1 MEITKQTT
9 PFFQAS
15 CKYLSVFFLASYINY
30 TYAEKETI
38 AVTVEAPKGS
48 YADKKETL
56 DFGKIENGYDSFA
69 FGRESSVI
77 GFRSY
82 ALGAESKVNGR
93 YSNAIGHNSTV
104 VGDTS
109 NAIGWRSNIKGS
121 YSNALG
127 RATNIE
133 SNYSLALGEAA
144 EAKGGDEIVSIGD
157 YASATGHSTVAIGGY
172 SKIEPLKNGENL
184 VGGKKK
190 VIYDSSTKKISVSSP
205 DLSEEDI
212 IQAYGET
219 YGAMALGYKS
229 SSHSLLA
236 TAIGSHAT
244 AAGTLSTTT
253 GTNSEALG
261 YHATAYGAHSKVIGD
276 NAGAFGVSTEASGKQ
291 SLALGYDSEATAEN
305 SVALGAKS
313 VANKENTVS
322 VGSDTLKRKIVNVAD
337 GTEDYDAVNVRQLN
351 AVETKIGQVN
361 NQFTQVNNRLE
372 GTENKLGRIDN
383 QFTQVDNKF
392 TQVNNR
398 LEGTENKLGQIDSQ
412 FTHVNTRLNRTDL
425 RINRVGA
432 SAAALASLKP
442 AQLDEDD
449 KFALS
454 LGVGSYKNAQ
464 AMAMG
469 AVFKPA
475 ENVLLNVAGSF
486 SGSEKIVGAGVSW
499 KFGKKSKPAVSTQS
513 AVDSAEVL
521 QLRQEVSAMQK
532 ELAEL
537 KKALRK

>member
-1 MEITKQTT
+1 MEIIKQTT
-9 PFFQAS
+9 PFFQTS

-48 YADKKETL
+48 YSNKNITL
-56 DFGKIENGYDSFA
+56 YLGKLENNSDSFA
-69 FGRESSVI
+69 FGDESSVNGI
-77 GFRSY
+77 RSY
-82 ALGAESKVNGR
+82 SLGAKSTVKGA
-93 YSNAIGHNSTV
+93 YSSAIGYNSNV
-104 VGDTS
+104 SGNTS
-109 NAIGWRSNIKGS
+109 NAIGWNSKIKGN

-172 SKIEPLKNGENL
+172 SKIEPLKNGENP

-205 DLSEEDI
+205 DLSEEDT
-212 IQAYGET
+212 IQKYGET

-253 GTNSEALG
+253 GTSSEALG
-261 YHATAYGAHSKVIGD
+261 YHATAYGAHSKVTGD

-313 VANKENTVS
+313 VASKENTVS

-361 NQFTQVNNRLE
+361 NQFTQV
-372 GTENKLGRIDN
+372 D
-383 QFTQVDNKF
+383 
-392 TQVNNR
+392 
-398 LEGTENKLGQIDSQ
+398 
-412 FTHVNTRLNRTDL
+412 TRLNRTDL

-442 AQLDEDD
+442 AQLGEDD

-469 AVFKPA
+469 AVFKPT

-513 AVDSAEVL
+513 AVNSAEVL
-521 QLRQEVSAMQK
+521 QLRQEMLAMQK

>member
-9 PFFQAS
+9 PFFQTS

-48 YADKKETL
+48 YSNKNITL
-56 DFGKIENGYDSFA
+56 YLGKLENNSDSFA
-69 FGRESSVI
+69 FGDESSVNGI
-77 GFRSY
+77 RSY
-82 ALGAESKVNGR
+82 SLGAKSTVKGA
-93 YSNAIGHNSTV
+93 YSSAIGYNSNV
-104 VGDTS
+104 SGNTS
-109 NAIGWRSNIKGS
+109 NAIGWNSKIKGD

-157 YASATGHSTVAIGGY
+157 YASATGHSTVVIGGY

-351 AVETKIGQVN
+351 AVEAKIGGIG
-361 NQFTQVNNRLE
+361 NQFTNINNHLDR
-372 GTENKLGRIDN
+372 
-383 QFTQVDNKF
+383 VD
-392 TQVNNR
+392 
-398 LEGTENKLGQIDSQ
+398 
-412 FTHVNTRLNRTDL
+412 TRM
-425 RINRVGA
+425 NRVGA
-432 SAAALASLKP
+432 SAAALASLKH
-442 AQLDEDD
+442 ANLGVDD
-449 KFALS
+449 KFAVS
-454 LGVGSYKNAQ
+454 VGVGNYKNTQ
-464 AMAMG
+464 AMAVG
-469 AVFKPA
+469 AVFKPS
-475 ENVLLNVAGSF
+475 ENVLLNLSGSM
-486 SGSEKIVGAGVSW
+486 SGSEKMLGAGVSW
-499 KFGKKSKPAVSTQS
+499 KFGNKSKPAVSTQS
-513 AVDSAEVL
+513 AVNSAEVL
-521 QLRQEVSAMQK
+521 QLRQEMLAMQK

>member
-9 PFFQAS
+9 PFFQTS

-48 YADKKETL
+48 YSNKNITL
-56 DFGKIENGYDSFA
+56 YLGKLENNSDSFA
-69 FGRESSVI
+69 FGDESSVNGI
-77 GFRSY
+77 RSY
-82 ALGAESKVNGR
+82 SLGAKSTVKGA
-93 YSNAIGHNSTV
+93 YSSAIGYNSNV
-104 VGDTS
+104 SGNTS
-109 NAIGWRSNIKGS
+109 NAIGWNSKIKGD

-157 YASATGHSTVAIGGY
+157 YASATGHSTVVIGGY

-219 YGAMALGYKS
+219 YGAMALGYNS
-229 SSHSLLA
+229 SSHSLRA

-253 GTNSEALG
+253 GTSSQALG
-261 YHATAYGAHSKVIGD
+261 YHATAYGAHSKVTGD

-351 AVETKIGQVN
+351 AVEAKIGGIG
-361 NQFTQVNNRLE
+361 NQFANINNHLDR
-372 GTENKLGRIDN
+372 
-383 QFTQVDNKF
+383 VD
-392 TQVNNR
+392 
-398 LEGTENKLGQIDSQ
+398 
-412 FTHVNTRLNRTDL
+412 TRM
-425 RINRVGA
+425 NRVGA

-442 AQLDEDD
+442 ENLSVDD
-449 KFALS
+449 KFAVS
-454 LGVGSYKNAQ
+454 VGVGNYKNTQ
-464 AMAMG
+464 AMAVG
-469 AVFKPA
+469 AVFKPS
-475 ENVLLNVAGSF
+475 ENVLLNLSGSM
-486 SGSEKIVGAGVSW
+486 SGSEKMLGAGVSW
-499 KFGKKSKPAVSTQS
+499 KFGNKSKPAVSTQS
-513 AVDSAEVL
+513 AVNSAEVL
-521 QLRQEVSAMQK
+521 QLRQEMLAMQK

>member
-1 MEITKQTT
+1 MKIIKQTT
-9 PFFQAS
+9 PFFQTS

-48 YADKKETL
+48 YSNKNITL
-56 DFGKIENGYDSFA
+56 YLGKLENNSDSFA
-69 FGRESSVI
+69 FGDESSVNGI
-77 GFRSY
+77 RSY
-82 ALGAESKVNGR
+82 SLGAKSTVKGA
-93 YSNAIGHNSTV
+93 YSSAIGYNSNV
-104 VGDTS
+104 SGNTS
-109 NAIGWRSNIKGS
+109 NAIGWNSKIKGD

-157 YASATGHSTVAIGGY
+157 YASATGHSTIAIGGY
-172 SKIEPLKNGENL
+172 SKIEPLKNGENP

-205 DLSEEDI
+205 DLSEEDT

-253 GTNSEALG
+253 GTSSEALG
-261 YHATAYGAHSKVIGD
+261 YHATAYGAHSKVTGD

-322 VGSDTLKRKIVNVAD
+322 VGSDTLKRKIINVAD

-351 AVETKIGQVN
+351 AVKAKIGGIG
-361 NQFTQVNNRLE
+361 NQFTNINNHLDR
-372 GTENKLGRIDN
+372 
-383 QFTQVDNKF
+383 VD
-392 TQVNNR
+392 
-398 LEGTENKLGQIDSQ
+398 
-412 FTHVNTRLNRTDL
+412 TRM
-425 RINRVGA
+425 NRVGA
-432 SAAALASLKP
+432 SAAALASLKH
-442 AQLDEDD
+442 ANLGVDD
-449 KFALS
+449 KFAVS
-454 LGVGSYKNAQ
+454 VGVGNYKNTQ
-464 AMAMG
+464 AMAVG
-469 AVFKPA
+469 AVFKPS
-475 ENVLLNVAGSF
+475 ENVLLNLSGSM
-486 SGSEKIVGAGVSW
+486 SGSEKMLGAGVSW
-499 KFGKKSKPAVSTQS
+499 KFGNKSKPAVSTQS
-513 AVDSAEVL
+513 AVNSAEVL
-521 QLRQEVSAMQK
+521 QLRQEMLAMQK

>member
-1 MEITKQTT
+1 MEIIKQTT
-9 PFFQAS
+9 PFFQTS

-30 TYAEKETI
+30 AYAEKETI

-48 YADKKETL
+48 YSNKNITL
-56 DFGKIENGYDSFA
+56 YLGKLENNSDSFA
-69 FGRESSVI
+69 FGDESSVNGI
-77 GFRSY
+77 RSY
-82 ALGAESKVNGR
+82 SLGAKSTVKGA
-93 YSNAIGHNSTV
+93 YSSAIGYNSNV
-104 VGDTS
+104 SGNTS
-109 NAIGWRSNIKGS
+109 NAIGWNSKIKGD

-157 YASATGHSTVAIGGY
+157 YASATGHSTIAIGGY
-172 SKIEPLKNGENL
+172 SKIESLKNGENL

-190 VIYDSSTKKISVSSP
+190 VIYDSSTKKISVSTP

-253 GTNSEALG
+253 GTSSEALG
-261 YHATAYGAHSKVIGD
+261 YHATAYGAHSKVTGD

-351 AVETKIGQVN
+351 AVEAKIGGIG
-361 NQFTQVNNRLE
+361 NQFTNINNHLDR
-372 GTENKLGRIDN
+372 
-383 QFTQVDNKF
+383 VD
-392 TQVNNR
+392 
-398 LEGTENKLGQIDSQ
+398 
-412 FTHVNTRLNRTDL
+412 TRM
-425 RINRVGA
+425 NRVGA
-432 SAAALASLKP
+432 SAAALASLKH
-442 AQLDEDD
+442 ANLGVDD
-449 KFALS
+449 KFAVS
-454 LGVGSYKNAQ
+454 VGVGNYKNTQ
-464 AMAMG
+464 AMAVG
-469 AVFKPA
+469 AVFKPS
-475 ENVLLNVAGSF
+475 ENVLLNLSGSM
-486 SGSEKIVGAGVSW
+486 SGSEKMLGAGVSW
-499 KFGKKSKPAVSTQS
+499 KFGNKSKPAVSTQS
-513 AVDSAEVL
+513 AVNSAEVL
-521 QLRQEVSAMQK
+521 QLRQEMLAMQK

>member
-9 PFFQAS
+9 PFFQTS

-48 YADKKETL
+48 YSKKNITL
-56 DFGKIENGYDSFA
+56 YLGKLENNSDSFA
-69 FGRESSVI
+69 FGDESSVNGI
-77 GFRSY
+77 RSY
-82 ALGAESKVNGR
+82 SLGAKSTVKGA
-93 YSNAIGHNSTV
+93 YSSAIGYNSNV
-104 VGDTS
+104 SGNTS
-109 NAIGWRSNIKGS
+109 NAIGWNSKIKGD

-157 YASATGHSTVAIGGY
+157 YASATGHSTVVIGGY

-253 GTNSEALG
+253 GTSSQALG
-261 YHATAYGAHSKVIGD
+261 YHATAYGAHSKVTGD

-351 AVETKIGQVN
+351 AVEAKIGGIG
-361 NQFTQVNNRLE
+361 NQFANINNHLDR
-372 GTENKLGRIDN
+372 
-383 QFTQVDNKF
+383 VD
-392 TQVNNR
+392 
-398 LEGTENKLGQIDSQ
+398 
-412 FTHVNTRLNRTDL
+412 TRM
-425 RINRVGA
+425 NRVGA

-442 AQLDEDD
+442 ENLSVDD
-449 KFALS
+449 KFAVS
-454 LGVGSYKNAQ
+454 VGVGNYKNTQ
-464 AMAMG
+464 AMAVG
-469 AVFKPA
+469 AVFKPS
-475 ENVLLNVAGSF
+475 ENVLLNLSGSM
-486 SGSEKIVGAGVSW
+486 SGSEKMLGAGVSW
-499 KFGKKSKPAVSTQS
+499 KFGNKSKPAVSTQS
-513 AVDSAEVL
+513 AVNSAEVL
-521 QLRQEVSAMQK
+521 QLRQEMLAMQK

>member
-9 PFFQAS
+9 PFFQTS

-48 YADKKETL
+48 YSNKNITL
-56 DFGKIENGYDSFA
+56 YLGKLENNSDSFA
-69 FGRESSVI
+69 FGDESSVNGI
-77 GFRSY
+77 RSY
-82 ALGAESKVNGR
+82 SLGAKSTVKGA
-93 YSNAIGHNSTV
+93 YSSAIGYNSNV
-104 VGDTS
+104 SGNTS
-109 NAIGWRSNIKGS
+109 NAIGWNSKIKGD

-157 YASATGHSTVAIGGY
+157 YASATGHSTVVIGGY

-351 AVETKIGQVN
+351 AVEAKIGGIG
-361 NQFTQVNNRLE
+361 NQFANINNHLDR
-372 GTENKLGRIDN
+372 
-383 QFTQVDNKF
+383 VD
-392 TQVNNR
+392 
-398 LEGTENKLGQIDSQ
+398 
-412 FTHVNTRLNRTDL
+412 TRM
-425 RINRVGA
+425 NRVGA

-442 AQLDEDD
+442 ENLSVDD
-449 KFALS
+449 KFAVS
-454 LGVGSYKNAQ
+454 VGVGNYKNTQ
-464 AMAMG
+464 AMAVG
-469 AVFKPA
+469 AVFKPS
-475 ENVLLNVAGSF
+475 ENVLLNLSGSM
-486 SGSEKIVGAGVSW
+486 SGSEKMLGAGVSW
-499 KFGKKSKPAVSTQS
+499 KFGNKSKPAVSTQS
-513 AVDSAEVL
+513 AVNSAEVL
-521 QLRQEVSAMQK
+521 QLRQEMLAMQK

>member
-9 PFFQAS
+9 PFFQTS

-38 AVTVEAPKGS
+38 AVTVEASKGS
-48 YADKKETL
+48 YSNKNITL
-56 DFGKIENGYDSFA
+56 YLGKLENNSDSFA
-69 FGRESSVI
+69 FGDESSVNGI
-77 GFRSY
+77 RSY
-82 ALGAESKVNGR
+82 SLGAKSTVKGA
-93 YSNAIGHNSTV
+93 YSSAIGYNSNV
-104 VGDTS
+104 SGNTS
-109 NAIGWRSNIKGS
+109 NAIGWNSKIKGD

-157 YASATGHSTVAIGGY
+157 YASATGHSTIAIGGY
-172 SKIEPLKNGENL
+172 SKIESLKNGENL

-190 VIYDSSTKKISVSSP
+190 VIYDSSTKKISVSTP

-244 AAGTLSTTT
+244 AAGALSTTT
-253 GTNSEALG
+253 GTSSEALG
-261 YHATAYGAHSKVIGD
+261 YHATAYGAHSKVTGD

-351 AVETKIGQVN
+351 AVEAKIGGIG
-361 NQFTQVNNRLE
+361 NQFANINNHLDR
-372 GTENKLGRIDN
+372 
-383 QFTQVDNKF
+383 VD
-392 TQVNNR
+392 
-398 LEGTENKLGQIDSQ
+398 
-412 FTHVNTRLNRTDL
+412 TRM
-425 RINRVGA
+425 NRVGA

-442 AQLDEDD
+442 ENLSVDD
-449 KFALS
+449 KFAVS
-454 LGVGSYKNAQ
+454 VGVGNYKNTQ
-464 AMAMG
+464 AMAVG
-469 AVFKPA
+469 AVFKPS
-475 ENVLLNVAGSF
+475 ENMLLNLSGSM
-486 SGSEKIVGAGVSW
+486 SGSEKMLGAGVSW
-499 KFGKKSKPAVSTQS
+499 KFGNKSKPAVSTQS
-513 AVDSAEVL
+513 AVNSAEVL
-521 QLRQEVSAMQK
+521 QLRQEMLAMQK

>member
-9 PFFQAS
+9 PFFQTS

-48 YADKKETL
+48 YSNKNITL
-56 DFGKIENGYDSFA
+56 YLGKLENNSDSFA
-69 FGRESSVI
+69 FGDESSVNGI
-77 GFRSY
+77 RSY
-82 ALGAESKVNGR
+82 SLGAKSTVKGA
-93 YSNAIGHNSTV
+93 YSSAIGYNSNV
-104 VGDTS
+104 SGNTS
-109 NAIGWRSNIKGS
+109 NAIGWNSKIKGD

-157 YASATGHSTVAIGGY
+157 YASATGHSTVVIGGY

-253 GTNSEALG
+253 GTSSQALG
-261 YHATAYGAHSKVIGD
+261 YHATAYGAHSKVTGD

-351 AVETKIGQVN
+351 AVEAKIGGIG
-361 NQFTQVNNRLE
+361 NQFANINNHLDR
-372 GTENKLGRIDN
+372 
-383 QFTQVDNKF
+383 VD
-392 TQVNNR
+392 
-398 LEGTENKLGQIDSQ
+398 
-412 FTHVNTRLNRTDL
+412 TRM
-425 RINRVGA
+425 NRVGA

-442 AQLDEDD
+442 ENLSVDD
-449 KFALS
+449 KFAVS
-454 LGVGSYKNAQ
+454 VGVGNYKNTQ
-464 AMAMG
+464 AMAVG
-469 AVFKPA
+469 AVFKPS
-475 ENVLLNVAGSF
+475 ENVLLNLSGSM
-486 SGSEKIVGAGVSW
+486 SGSEKMLGAGVSW
-499 KFGKKSKPAVSTQS
+499 KFGNKSKPAVSTQS
-513 AVDSAEVL
+513 AVNSAEVL
-521 QLRQEVSAMQK
+521 QLRQEMLAMQK

-537 KKALRK
+537 KKH

>member
-9 PFFQAS
+9 PFFQTS

-157 YASATGHSTVAIGGY
+157 YASATGHSTVVIGGY

-351 AVETKIGQVN
+351 AVEAKIGGIG
-361 NQFTQVNNRLE
+361 NQFTNINNHLDR
-372 GTENKLGRIDN
+372 
-383 QFTQVDNKF
+383 VD
-392 TQVNNR
+392 
-398 LEGTENKLGQIDSQ
+398 
-412 FTHVNTRLNRTDL
+412 TRM
-425 RINRVGA
+425 NRVGA
-432 SAAALASLKP
+432 SAAALASLKH
-442 AQLDEDD
+442 ANLGVDD
-449 KFALS
+449 KFAVS
-454 LGVGSYKNAQ
+454 VGVGNYKNTQ
-464 AMAMG
+464 AMAVG
-469 AVFKPA
+469 AVFKPS
-475 ENVLLNVAGSF
+475 ENVLLNLSGSM
-486 SGSEKIVGAGVSW
+486 SGSEKMLGAGVSW
-499 KFGKKSKPAVSTQS
+499 KFGNKSKPAVSTQS
-513 AVDSAEVL
+513 AVNSAEVL
-521 QLRQEVSAMQK
+521 QLRQEMLAMQK

>member
-1 MEITKQTT
+1 MKIIKQTT
-9 PFFQAS
+9 PFFQTS

-48 YADKKETL
+48 YSNKNITL
-56 DFGKIENGYDSFA
+56 YLGKLENNSDSFA
-69 FGRESSVI
+69 FGDESSVNGI
-77 GFRSY
+77 RSY
-82 ALGAESKVNGR
+82 SLGAKSTVKGA
-93 YSNAIGHNSTV
+93 YSSAIGYNSNV
-104 VGDTS
+104 SGNTS
-109 NAIGWRSNIKGS
+109 NAIGWNSKIKGD

-157 YASATGHSTVAIGGY
+157 YASATGHSTIAIGGY
-172 SKIEPLKNGENL
+172 SKIEPLKNGENS

-205 DLSEEDI
+205 DLSEEDT
-212 IQAYGET
+212 IQVYGET

-253 GTNSEALG
+253 GTSSEALG
-261 YHATAYGAHSKVIGD
+261 YHATAYGAHSKVTGD

-322 VGSDTLKRKIVNVAD
+322 VGSDTLKRKIINVAD

-351 AVETKIGQVN
+351 AVKAKIGGIG
-361 NQFTQVNNRLE
+361 NQFTNINNHLDR
-372 GTENKLGRIDN
+372 
-383 QFTQVDNKF
+383 VD
-392 TQVNNR
+392 
-398 LEGTENKLGQIDSQ
+398 
-412 FTHVNTRLNRTDL
+412 TRM
-425 RINRVGA
+425 NRVGA
-432 SAAALASLKP
+432 SAAALASLKH
-442 AQLDEDD
+442 ANLGVDD
-449 KFALS
+449 KFAVS
-454 LGVGSYKNAQ
+454 VGVGSYKNTQ
-464 AMAMG
+464 AMAVG
-469 AVFKPA
+469 AVFKPS
-475 ENVLLNVAGSF
+475 ENVLLNLSGSM
-486 SGSEKIVGAGVSW
+486 SGSEKMLGAGVSW
-499 KFGKKSKPAVSTQS
+499 KFGNKSKPAVSTQS
-513 AVDSAEVL
+513 AVNSAEVL
-521 QLRQEVSAMQK
+521 QLRQEMLAMQK

>member
-1 MEITKQTT
+1 MEIIKQTT
-9 PFFQAS
+9 PFFQTS

-38 AVTVEAPKGS
+38 AVTVEASKGS

-337 GTEDYDAVNVRQLN
+337 GKEDYDAVNVRQLN
-351 AVETKIGQVN
+351 AVEAKIGGIG
-361 NQFTQVNNRLE
+361 NQFTNINNHLDR
-372 GTENKLGRIDN
+372 
-383 QFTQVDNKF
+383 VD
-392 TQVNNR
+392 
-398 LEGTENKLGQIDSQ
+398 
-412 FTHVNTRLNRTDL
+412 TRM
-425 RINRVGA
+425 NRVGA
-432 SAAALASLKP
+432 SAAALASLKH
-442 AQLDEDD
+442 ANLGVDD
-449 KFALS
+449 KFAVS
-454 LGVGSYKNAQ
+454 VGVGNYKNTQ
-464 AMAMG
+464 AMAVG
-469 AVFKPA
+469 AVFKPS
-475 ENVLLNVAGSF
+475 ENVLLNLSGSM
-486 SGSEKIVGAGVSW
+486 SGSEKMLGAGVSW
-499 KFGKKSKPAVSTQS
+499 KFGNKSKPAVSTQS
-513 AVDSAEVL
+513 AVNSAEVL
-521 QLRQEVSAMQK
+521 QLRQEMLAMQK

>member
-9 PFFQAS
+9 PFFQTS

-48 YADKKETL
+48 YSNKNITL
-56 DFGKIENGYDSFA
+56 YLGKLENNSDSFA
-69 FGRESSVI
+69 FGDESSVNGI
-77 GFRSY
+77 RSY
-82 ALGAESKVNGR
+82 SLGAKSTVKGA
-93 YSNAIGHNSTV
+93 YSSAIGYNSNV
-104 VGDTS
+104 SGNTS
-109 NAIGWRSNIKGS
+109 NAIGWNSKIKGD

-157 YASATGHSTVAIGGY
+157 YASATGHSTVVIGGY

-253 GTNSEALG
+253 GTSSQALG
-261 YHATAYGAHSKVIGD
+261 YHATAYGAHSKVTGD

-351 AVETKIGQVN
+351 AVEAKIGGIGYQFANIN
-361 NQFTQVNNRLE
+361 NHLDR
-372 GTENKLGRIDN
+372 
-383 QFTQVDNKF
+383 VD
-392 TQVNNR
+392 
-398 LEGTENKLGQIDSQ
+398 
-412 FTHVNTRLNRTDL
+412 TRM
-425 RINRVGA
+425 NRVGA

-442 AQLDEDD
+442 ENLSVDD
-449 KFALS
+449 KFAVS
-454 LGVGSYKNAQ
+454 VGVGNYKNTQ
-464 AMAMG
+464 AMAVG
-469 AVFKPA
+469 AVFKPS
-475 ENVLLNVAGSF
+475 ENVLLNLSGSM
-486 SGSEKIVGAGVSW
+486 SGSEKMLGAGVSW
-499 KFGKKSKPAVSTQS
+499 KFGNKSKPAVSTQS
-513 AVDSAEVL
+513 AVNSAEVL
-521 QLRQEVSAMQK
+521 QLRQEMLAMQK

>member
-9 PFFQAS
+9 PFFQTS

-48 YADKKETL
+48 YSNKNITL
-56 DFGKIENGYDSFA
+56 YLGKLENNYDSFA
-69 FGRESSVI
+69 FGDESSVNGI
-77 GFRSY
+77 RSY
-82 ALGAESKVNGR
+82 SLGAKSTVKGA
-93 YSNAIGHNSTV
+93 YSSAIGYNSNV
-104 VGDTS
+104 SGNTS
-109 NAIGWRSNIKGS
+109 NAIGWNSKIKGD

-157 YASATGHSTVAIGGY
+157 YASATGHSTIAIGGY
-172 SKIEPLKNGENL
+172 SKIEPLKNGENP

-205 DLSEEDI
+205 DLSEEDT

-261 YHATAYGAHSKVIGD
+261 YHATAYGAHSKVTGD

-322 VGSDTLKRKIVNVAD
+322 VGSDTLKRKIINVAD

-351 AVETKIGQVN
+351 AVEAKIGGIG
-361 NQFTQVNNRLE
+361 NQFTNINNHLDR
-372 GTENKLGRIDN
+372 
-383 QFTQVDNKF
+383 VD
-392 TQVNNR
+392 
-398 LEGTENKLGQIDSQ
+398 
-412 FTHVNTRLNRTDL
+412 TRM
-425 RINRVGA
+425 NRVGA
-432 SAAALASLKP
+432 SAAALASLKH
-442 AQLDEDD
+442 ANLGVDD
-449 KFALS
+449 KFAVS
-454 LGVGSYKNAQ
+454 VGVGNYKNTQ
-464 AMAMG
+464 AMAVG
-469 AVFKPA
+469 AVFKPS
-475 ENVLLNVAGSF
+475 ENVLLNLSGSM
-486 SGSEKIVGAGVSW
+486 SGSEKMLGAGVSW
-499 KFGKKSKPAVSTQS
+499 KFGNKSKPAVSTQS
-513 AVDSAEVL
+513 AVNSAEVL
-521 QLRQEVSAMQK
+521 QLRQEMLAMQK

>member
-1 MEITKQTT
+1 M
-9 PFFQAS
+9 
-15 CKYLSVFFLASYINY
+15 
-30 TYAEKETI
+30 
-38 AVTVEAPKGS
+38 
-48 YADKKETL
+48 
-56 DFGKIENGYDSFA
+56 
-69 FGRESSVI
+69 
-77 GFRSY
+77 
-82 ALGAESKVNGR
+82 
-93 YSNAIGHNSTV
+93 
-104 VGDTS
+104 
-109 NAIGWRSNIKGS
+109 
-121 YSNALG
+121 
-127 RATNIE
+127 
-133 SNYSLALGEAA
+133 ALGEAA

-157 YASATGHSTVAIGGY
+157 YASATGHSTIAIGGY
-172 SKIEPLKNGENL
+172 SKIEPLKNGENP

-205 DLSEEDI
+205 DLSEEDT

-253 GTNSEALG
+253 GTSSEALG
-261 YHATAYGAHSKVIGD
+261 YHATAYGAHSKVTGD

-313 VANKENTVS
+313 VASKENTVS

-361 NQFTQVNNRLE
+361 NQFTQV
-372 GTENKLGRIDN
+372 D
-383 QFTQVDNKF
+383 
-392 TQVNNR
+392 
-398 LEGTENKLGQIDSQ
+398 
-412 FTHVNTRLNRTDL
+412 TRLNRTDL

-442 AQLDEDD
+442 AQLGEDD

-469 AVFKPA
+469 AVFKPT

-513 AVDSAEVL
+513 AVNSAEVL
-521 QLRQEVSAMQK
+521 QLRQEMLAMQK

>member
-1 MEITKQTT
+1 M
-9 PFFQAS
+9 
-15 CKYLSVFFLASYINY
+15 YL
-30 TYAEKETI
+30 
-38 AVTVEAPKGS
+38 
-48 YADKKETL
+48 
-56 DFGKIENGYDSFA
+56 GKLENNSDSFA
-69 FGRESSVI
+69 FGDESSVNGI
-77 GFRSY
+77 RSY
-82 ALGAESKVNGR
+82 SLGAKSTVKGA
-93 YSNAIGHNSTV
+93 YSSAIGYNSNV
-104 VGDTS
+104 SGNTS
-109 NAIGWRSNIKGS
+109 NAIGWNSKIKGD

-157 YASATGHSTVAIGGY
+157 YASATGHSTVVIGGY

-253 GTNSEALG
+253 GTSSQALG
-261 YHATAYGAHSKVIGD
+261 HHATAYGAHSKVIGD

-351 AVETKIGQVN
+351 AVEAKIGGIG
-361 NQFTQVNNRLE
+361 NQFANINNHLDR
-372 GTENKLGRIDN
+372 
-383 QFTQVDNKF
+383 VD
-392 TQVNNR
+392 
-398 LEGTENKLGQIDSQ
+398 
-412 FTHVNTRLNRTDL
+412 TRM
-425 RINRVGA
+425 NRVGA

-442 AQLDEDD
+442 ENLSVDD
-449 KFALS
+449 KFAVS
-454 LGVGSYKNAQ
+454 VGVGNYKNTQ
-464 AMAMG
+464 AMAVG
-469 AVFKPA
+469 AVFKPS
-475 ENVLLNVAGSF
+475 ENVLLNLSGSM
-486 SGSEKIVGAGVSW
+486 SGSEKMLGAGVSW
-499 KFGKKSKPAVSTQS
+499 KFGNKSKPAVSTQS
-513 AVDSAEVL
+513 AVNSAEVL
-521 QLRQEVSAMQK
+521 QLRQEMLAMQK

>member
-9 PFFQAS
+9 PFFQTS

-48 YADKKETL
+48 YSNKNITL
-56 DFGKIENGYDSFA
+56 YLGKLENNSDSFA
-69 FGRESSVI
+69 FGDESSVNGI
-77 GFRSY
+77 RSY
-82 ALGAESKVNGR
+82 SLGAKSTVKGA
-93 YSNAIGHNSTV
+93 YSSAIGYNSNV
-104 VGDTS
+104 SGNTS
-109 NAIGWRSNIKGS
+109 NAIGWNSKIKGD

-157 YASATGHSTVAIGGY
+157 YASATGHSTVVIGGY

-229 SSHSLLA
+229 CSHSLLA

-253 GTNSEALG
+253 GTSSQALG
-261 YHATAYGAHSKVIGD
+261 YHATAYGAHSKVTGD

-351 AVETKIGQVN
+351 AVEAKIGGIG
-361 NQFTQVNNRLE
+361 NQFANINNHLDR
-372 GTENKLGRIDN
+372 
-383 QFTQVDNKF
+383 VD
-392 TQVNNR
+392 
-398 LEGTENKLGQIDSQ
+398 
-412 FTHVNTRLNRTDL
+412 TRM
-425 RINRVGA
+425 NRVGA

-442 AQLDEDD
+442 ENLSVDD
-449 KFALS
+449 KFAVS
-454 LGVGSYKNAQ
+454 VGVGNYKNTQ
-464 AMAMG
+464 AMAVG
-469 AVFKPA
+469 AVFKPS
-475 ENVLLNVAGSF
+475 ENVLLNLSGSM
-486 SGSEKIVGAGVSW
+486 SGSEKMLGAGVSW
-499 KFGKKSKPAVSTQS
+499 KFGNKSKPAVSTQS
-513 AVDSAEVL
+513 AVNSAEVL
-521 QLRQEVSAMQK
+521 QLRQEMLAMQK

>member
-1 MEITKQTT
+1 MEIIKQTT
-9 PFFQAS
+9 PFFQTS

-48 YADKKETL
+48 YSNKNITL
-56 DFGKIENGYDSFA
+56 YLGKLENNSDSFA
-69 FGRESSVI
+69 FGDESSVNGI
-77 GFRSY
+77 RSY
-82 ALGAESKVNGR
+82 SLGAKSTVKGA
-93 YSNAIGHNSTV
+93 YSSAIGYNSNV
-104 VGDTS
+104 SGNTS
-109 NAIGWRSNIKGS
+109 NAIGWNSKIKGD

-157 YASATGHSTVAIGGY
+157 YASATGHSTIAIGGY
-172 SKIEPLKNGENL
+172 SKIEPLKNGENS

-205 DLSEEDI
+205 DLSEEDT

-253 GTNSEALG
+253 GTSSEALG
-261 YHATAYGAHSKVIGD
+261 YHATAYGAHSKVTGD

-313 VANKENTVS
+313 VASKENTVS
-322 VGSDTLKRKIVNVAD
+322 VGSDTLKRKIINVAD

-351 AVETKIGQVN
+351 AVKAKIGGIG
-361 NQFTQVNNRLE
+361 NQFTNINNHLDR
-372 GTENKLGRIDN
+372 
-383 QFTQVDNKF
+383 VD
-392 TQVNNR
+392 
-398 LEGTENKLGQIDSQ
+398 
-412 FTHVNTRLNRTDL
+412 TRM
-425 RINRVGA
+425 NRVGA

-442 AQLDEDD
+442 ENLSVDD
-449 KFALS
+449 KFAVS
-454 LGVGSYKNAQ
+454 VGVGNYKNTQ
-464 AMAMG
+464 AMAVG
-469 AVFKPA
+469 AVFKPS
-475 ENVLLNVAGSF
+475 ENVLLNLSGSM
-486 SGSEKIVGAGVSW
+486 SGSEKMLGAGVSW
-499 KFGKKSKPAVSTQS
+499 KFGNKSKPAVSTQS
-513 AVDSAEVL
+513 AVNSAEVL
-521 QLRQEVSAMQK
+521 QLRQEMLAMQK

>member
-9 PFFQAS
+9 PFFQTS

-38 AVTVEAPKGS
+38 AVTVEASKGS
-48 YADKKETL
+48 YSNKNITL
-56 DFGKIENGYDSFA
+56 YLGKLENNSDSFA
-69 FGRESSVI
+69 FGDESSVNGI
-77 GFRSY
+77 RSY
-82 ALGAESKVNGR
+82 SLGAKSTVKGA
-93 YSNAIGHNSTV
+93 YSSAIGYNSNV
-104 VGDTS
+104 SGNTS
-109 NAIGWRSNIKGS
+109 NAIGWNSKIKGD

-157 YASATGHSTVAIGGY
+157 YASATGHSTIAIGGY
-172 SKIEPLKNGENL
+172 SKIESLKNGENL

-190 VIYDSSTKKISVSSP
+190 VIYDSSTKKISVSTP

-253 GTNSEALG
+253 GTSSEALG
-261 YHATAYGAHSKVIGD
+261 YHATAYGAHSKVTGD

-291 SLALGYDSEATAEN
+291 SLALGYDSETTAEN

-351 AVETKIGQVN
+351 AVEAKIGGIG
-361 NQFTQVNNRLE
+361 NQFANINNHLDR
-372 GTENKLGRIDN
+372 
-383 QFTQVDNKF
+383 VD
-392 TQVNNR
+392 
-398 LEGTENKLGQIDSQ
+398 
-412 FTHVNTRLNRTDL
+412 TRM
-425 RINRVGA
+425 NRVGA

-442 AQLDEDD
+442 ENLSVDD
-449 KFALS
+449 KFAVS
-454 LGVGSYKNAQ
+454 VGVGNYKNTQ
-464 AMAMG
+464 AMAVG
-469 AVFKPA
+469 AVFKPS
-475 ENVLLNVAGSF
+475 ENVLLNLSGSM
-486 SGSEKIVGAGVSW
+486 SGSEKMLGAGVSW
-499 KFGKKSKPAVSTQS
+499 KFGNKSKPAVSTQS
-513 AVDSAEVL
+513 AVNSAEVL
-521 QLRQEVSAMQK
+521 QLRQEMLAMQK

>member
-9 PFFQAS
+9 PLFQTS

-351 AVETKIGQVN
+351 AVEAKIGGIS
-361 NQFTQVNNRLE
+361 NQFTNINNHLDR
-372 GTENKLGRIDN
+372 
-383 QFTQVDNKF
+383 VD
-392 TQVNNR
+392 
-398 LEGTENKLGQIDSQ
+398 
-412 FTHVNTRLNRTDL
+412 TRM
-425 RINRVGA
+425 NRVGA
-432 SAAALASLKP
+432 SAAALASLKH
-442 AQLDEDD
+442 ANLGVDD
-449 KFALS
+449 KFAVS
-454 LGVGSYKNAQ
+454 VGVGNYKNTQ
-464 AMAMG
+464 AMAVG
-469 AVFKPA
+469 AVFKPS
-475 ENVLLNVAGSF
+475 ENMLLNLSGSM
-486 SGSEKIVGAGVSW
+486 SGSEKMLGAGVSW
-499 KFGKKSKPAVSTQS
+499 KFGNKSKPAVSTQS
-513 AVDSAEVL
+513 AVNSAEVL
-521 QLRQEVSAMQK
+521 QLRQEMLAMQK

>member
-1 MEITKQTT
+1 M
-9 PFFQAS
+9 
-15 CKYLSVFFLASYINY
+15 
-30 TYAEKETI
+30 
-38 AVTVEAPKGS
+38 
-48 YADKKETL
+48 

-337 GTEDYDAVNVRQLN
+337 GKEDYDAVNVRQLN
-351 AVETKIGQVN
+351 AVEAKIGGIG
-361 NQFTQVNNRLE
+361 NQFTNINNHLDR
-372 GTENKLGRIDN
+372 
-383 QFTQVDNKF
+383 VD
-392 TQVNNR
+392 
-398 LEGTENKLGQIDSQ
+398 
-412 FTHVNTRLNRTDL
+412 TRM
-425 RINRVGA
+425 NRVGA
-432 SAAALASLKP
+432 SAAALASLKH
-442 AQLDEDD
+442 ANLGVDD
-449 KFALS
+449 KFAVS
-454 LGVGSYKNAQ
+454 VGVGNYKNTQ
-464 AMAMG
+464 AMAVG
-469 AVFKPA
+469 AVFKPS
-475 ENVLLNVAGSF
+475 ENVLLNLSGSM
-486 SGSEKIVGAGVSW
+486 SGSEKMLGAGVSW
-499 KFGKKSKPAVSTQS
+499 KFGNKSKPAVSTQS
-513 AVDSAEVL
+513 AVNSAEVL
-521 QLRQEVSAMQK
+521 QLRQEMLAMQK

>member
-1 MEITKQTT
+1 MEIIKQTT
-9 PFFQAS
+9 PFFQTS

-48 YADKKETL
+48 YSNKNITL
-56 DFGKIENGYDSFA
+56 YLGKLENNSDSFA
-69 FGRESSVI
+69 FGDESSVNGI
-77 GFRSY
+77 RSY
-82 ALGAESKVNGR
+82 SLGAKSTVKGA
-93 YSNAIGHNSTV
+93 YSSAIGYNSNV
-104 VGDTS
+104 SGNTS
-109 NAIGWRSNIKGS
+109 NAIGWNSKIKGN

-157 YASATGHSTVAIGGY
+157 YASATGHSTVVIGGY

-205 DLSEEDI
+205 DLSEEDT

-253 GTNSEALG
+253 GTSSEALG
-261 YHATAYGAHSKVIGD
+261 YHATAYGAHSKVTGD

-351 AVETKIGQVN
+351 AVEAKIGGIG
-361 NQFTQVNNRLE
+361 NQFANINNHLDR
-372 GTENKLGRIDN
+372 
-383 QFTQVDNKF
+383 VD
-392 TQVNNR
+392 
-398 LEGTENKLGQIDSQ
+398 
-412 FTHVNTRLNRTDL
+412 TRM
-425 RINRVGA
+425 NRVGA

-442 AQLDEDD
+442 ENLSVDD
-449 KFALS
+449 KFAVS
-454 LGVGSYKNAQ
+454 VGVGNYKNTQ
-464 AMAMG
+464 AMAVG
-469 AVFKPA
+469 AVFKPS
-475 ENVLLNVAGSF
+475 ENVLLNLSGSM
-486 SGSEKIVGAGVSW
+486 SGSEKMLGAGVSW
-499 KFGKKSKPAVSTQS
+499 KFGNKSKPAVSTQS
-513 AVDSAEVL
+513 AVNSAEVL
-521 QLRQEVSAMQK
+521 QLRQEMLAMQK

>member
-9 PFFQAS
+9 PFFQTS

-30 TYAEKETI
+30 AYAEKETI

-351 AVETKIGQVN
+351 AVEAKIGGIS
-361 NQFTQVNNRLE
+361 NQFTNINNHLDR
-372 GTENKLGRIDN
+372 
-383 QFTQVDNKF
+383 VD
-392 TQVNNR
+392 
-398 LEGTENKLGQIDSQ
+398 
-412 FTHVNTRLNRTDL
+412 TRM
-425 RINRVGA
+425 NRVGA
-432 SAAALASLKP
+432 SAAALASLKH
-442 AQLDEDD
+442 ANLGVDD
-449 KFALS
+449 KFAVS
-454 LGVGSYKNAQ
+454 VGVGNYKNTQ
-464 AMAMG
+464 AMAVG
-469 AVFKPA
+469 AVFKPS
-475 ENVLLNVAGSF
+475 ENMLLNLSGSM
-486 SGSEKIVGAGVSW
+486 SGSEKMLGAGVSW
-499 KFGKKSKPAVSTQS
+499 KFGNKSKPAVSTQS
-513 AVDSAEVL
+513 AVNSAEVL
-521 QLRQEVSAMQK
+521 QLRQEMLAMQK

>member
-1 MEITKQTT
+1 MEIIKQTT
-9 PFFQAS
+9 PFFQTS

-30 TYAEKETI
+30 AYAEKETI

-48 YADKKETL
+48 YSNKNITL
-56 DFGKIENGYDSFA
+56 YLGKLENNSDSFA
-69 FGRESSVI
+69 FGDESSVNGI
-77 GFRSY
+77 RSY
-82 ALGAESKVNGR
+82 SLGAKSTVKGA
-93 YSNAIGHNSTV
+93 YSSAIGYNSNV
-104 VGDTS
+104 SGNTS
-109 NAIGWRSNIKGS
+109 NAIGWNSKIKGD

-157 YASATGHSTVAIGGY
+157 YASATGHSTIAIGGY
-172 SKIEPLKNGENL
+172 SKIESLKNGENL

-190 VIYDSSTKKISVSSP
+190 VIYDSSTKKISVSTP

-253 GTNSEALG
+253 GTSSEALG
-261 YHATAYGAHSKVIGD
+261 YHATAYGAHSKVTGD

-322 VGSDTLKRKIVNVAD
+322 VGSDTLKRKIINVAD

-351 AVETKIGQVN
+351 AVEAKIGGIG
-361 NQFTQVNNRLE
+361 NQFTNINNHLDR
-372 GTENKLGRIDN
+372 
-383 QFTQVDNKF
+383 VD
-392 TQVNNR
+392 
-398 LEGTENKLGQIDSQ
+398 
-412 FTHVNTRLNRTDL
+412 TRM
-425 RINRVGA
+425 NRVGA
-432 SAAALASLKP
+432 SAAALASLKH
-442 AQLDEDD
+442 ANLGVDD
-449 KFALS
+449 KFAVS
-454 LGVGSYKNAQ
+454 VGVGNYKNTQ
-464 AMAMG
+464 AMAVG
-469 AVFKPA
+469 AVFKPS
-475 ENVLLNVAGSF
+475 ENVLLNLSGSM
-486 SGSEKIVGAGVSW
+486 SGSEKMLGAGVSW
-499 KFGKKSKPAVSTQS
+499 KFGNKSKPTYSFNTKCGQFCRSFAIATRNVGN
-513 AVDSAEVL
+513 AK
-521 QLRQEVSAMQK
+521 RIG
-532 ELAEL
+532 
-537 KKALRK
+537 

>member
-1 MEITKQTT
+1 M
-9 PFFQAS
+9 
-15 CKYLSVFFLASYINY
+15 YL
-30 TYAEKETI
+30 
-38 AVTVEAPKGS
+38 
-48 YADKKETL
+48 
-56 DFGKIENGYDSFA
+56 GKLENNSDSFA
-69 FGRESSVI
+69 FGDESSVNGI
-77 GFRSY
+77 RSY
-82 ALGAESKVNGR
+82 SLGAKSTVKGA
-93 YSNAIGHNSTV
+93 YSSAIGYNSNV
-104 VGDTS
+104 SGNTS
-109 NAIGWRSNIKGS
+109 NAIGWNSKIKGD

-157 YASATGHSTVAIGGY
+157 YASATGHSTVVIGGY

-253 GTNSEALG
+253 GTSSQALG
-261 YHATAYGAHSKVIGD
+261 YHATAYGAHSKVTGD

-351 AVETKIGQVN
+351 AVEAKIGGIG
-361 NQFTQVNNRLE
+361 NQFANINNHLDR
-372 GTENKLGRIDN
+372 
-383 QFTQVDNKF
+383 VD
-392 TQVNNR
+392 
-398 LEGTENKLGQIDSQ
+398 
-412 FTHVNTRLNRTDL
+412 TRM
-425 RINRVGA
+425 NRVGA

-442 AQLDEDD
+442 ENLSVDD
-449 KFALS
+449 KFAVS
-454 LGVGSYKNAQ
+454 VGVGNYKNTQ
-464 AMAMG
+464 AMAVG
-469 AVFKPA
+469 AVFKPS
-475 ENVLLNVAGSF
+475 ENVLLNLSGSM
-486 SGSEKIVGAGVSW
+486 SGSEKMLGAGVSW
-499 KFGKKSKPAVSTQS
+499 KFGNKSKPAVSTQS
-513 AVDSAEVL
+513 AVNSAEVL
-521 QLRQEVSAMQK
+521 QLRQEMLAMQK

>member
-1 MEITKQTT
+1 M
-9 PFFQAS
+9 
-15 CKYLSVFFLASYINY
+15 YL
-30 TYAEKETI
+30 
-38 AVTVEAPKGS
+38 
-48 YADKKETL
+48 
-56 DFGKIENGYDSFA
+56 GKLENNSDSFA
-69 FGRESSVI
+69 FGDESSVNGI
-77 GFRSY
+77 RSY
-82 ALGAESKVNGR
+82 SLGAKSTVKGA
-93 YSNAIGHNSTV
+93 YSSAIGYNSNV
-104 VGDTS
+104 SGNTS
-109 NAIGWRSNIKGS
+109 NAIGWNSKIKGD

-337 GTEDYDAVNVRQLN
+337 GKEDYDAVNVRQLN
-351 AVETKIGQVN
+351 AVEAKIGGIG
-361 NQFTQVNNRLE
+361 NQFTNINNHLDR
-372 GTENKLGRIDN
+372 
-383 QFTQVDNKF
+383 VD
-392 TQVNNR
+392 
-398 LEGTENKLGQIDSQ
+398 
-412 FTHVNTRLNRTDL
+412 TRM
-425 RINRVGA
+425 NRVGA
-432 SAAALASLKP
+432 SAAALASLKH
-442 AQLDEDD
+442 ANLGVDD
-449 KFALS
+449 KFAVS
-454 LGVGSYKNAQ
+454 VGVGNYKNTQ
-464 AMAMG
+464 AMAVG
-469 AVFKPA
+469 AVFKPS
-475 ENVLLNVAGSF
+475 ENVLLNLSGSM
-486 SGSEKIVGAGVSW
+486 SGSEKMLGAGVSW
-499 KFGKKSKPAVSTQS
+499 KFGNKSKPAVSTQS
-513 AVDSAEVL
+513 AVNSAEVL
-521 QLRQEVSAMQK
+521 QLRQEMLAMQK